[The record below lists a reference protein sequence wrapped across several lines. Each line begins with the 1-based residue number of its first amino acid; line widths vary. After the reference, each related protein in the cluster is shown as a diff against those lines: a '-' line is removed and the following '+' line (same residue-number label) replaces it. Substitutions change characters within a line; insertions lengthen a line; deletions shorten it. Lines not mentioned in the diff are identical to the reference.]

1 MLLRTHPSTMAK
13 TAASIAAAV
22 PTRTSCRRSDREAP
36 STPLSPNAEA
46 RDGGMVFV
54 FKRTAATA
62 EEIER
67 SALRR
72 FALPIFVM
80 NLQRRGRR
88 RRRRL

>member
-1 MLLRTHPSTMAK
+1 MT
-13 TAASIAAAV
+13 
-22 PTRTSCRRSDREAP
+22 
-36 STPLSPNAEA
+36 
-46 RDGGMVFV
+46 FV
-54 FKRTAATA
+54 FKRTAAAA

-80 NLQRRGRR
+80 NLQRRGQR